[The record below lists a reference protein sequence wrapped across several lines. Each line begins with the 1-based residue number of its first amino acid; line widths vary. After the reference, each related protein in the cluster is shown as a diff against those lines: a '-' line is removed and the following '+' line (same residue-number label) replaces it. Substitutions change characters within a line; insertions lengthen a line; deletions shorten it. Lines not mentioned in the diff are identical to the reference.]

1 LSAVGSNDV
10 RTDMSAIES
19 HAVADRFARVREAF
33 HRLVEVDLSQRHAAL
48 QALSQSDPEIAA
60 ELRLLLDR
68 MDEADLLA
76 APEQAPPS
84 RLGPFRLLHRIGRGG
99 MGEVWLAE
107 RVEGG
112 FEQQVALK
120 RVREAA
126 LTPDL
131 ARRFVRERQILARLQ
146 HPNIAHLIDGGVG
159 PDGRPWLAM
168 EYVPGERITHWCH
181 ARQLDA
187 VARVRLFL
195 PVCEA
200 VAFAHRNLIVHRD
213 LKPANIQVD
222 AEGRPKLLD
231 FGVARL
237 LDPQDTDQT
246 RTVGAMTPAYAAPE
260 QREGAAI
267 TTATDVYQLGVVLRE
282 LIDATPDAGSEPGQ
296 AVETPSRTAFALLR
310 GDLGRILAKACA
322 TLPADRYAS
331 VTMFADDLSDW
342 LQRRPLRSGIGSRRE
357 RLRKTLW
364 QWRWPLAMLA
374 VVVLALGGGALLA
387 WREARLAQAS
397 ERNARANFDALLS
410 VIGSANPGR
419 FAGREPTVGEALI
432 DAATRLERDFAHDPR
447 LLRETLSEIGHGLL
461 NLGRGRDAEPI
472 LRAALDAAEGDPA
485 VTPGNRL
492 GLLKLLVIS
501 QDEAPFAE
509 SARVTASR
517 IVALA
522 LQPETPRGA
531 ALDTIA
537 SAAGSLSRL
546 GDHAG
551 ADRLF
556 AQADMID
563 PDGTEMSVSQ
573 RENYWRQRG
582 WNALRSNRLDEA
594 GRAFAT
600 SRAAQDVAPGQ
611 ISAVRRAE
619 LDLLM
624 AQTALADGDR
634 ARANAALDAA
644 QPVWQAEYPPGH
656 PERTYFDGLRA
667 RARSE

>member
-364 QWRWPLAMLA
+364 QWRWPLSMLTA
-374 VVVLALGGGALLA
+374 VLIAIGGGALLA
-387 WREARLAQAS
+387 WQQAREKAREAEVSQQTTEFL
-397 ERNARANFDALLS
+397 
-410 VIGSANPGR
+410 IGLFRGVD
-419 FAGREPTVGEALI
+419 PTVA
-432 DAATRLERDFAHDPR
+432 
-447 LLRETLSEIGHGLL
+447 
-461 NLGRGRDAEPI
+461 
-472 LRAALDAAEGDPA
+472 
-485 VTPGNRL
+485 
-492 GLLKLLVIS
+492 
-501 QDEAPFAE
+501 
-509 SARVTASR
+509 
-517 IVALA
+517 
-522 LQPETPRGA
+522 RGA
-531 ALDTIA
+531 DL
-537 SAAGSLSRL
+537 SAQDLL
-546 GDHAG
+546 GIGNSTA
-551 ADRLF
+551 LF
-556 AQADMID
+556 AQ
-563 PDGTEMSVSQ
+563 
-573 RENYWRQRG
+573 
-582 WNALRSNRLDEA
+582 
-594 GRAFAT
+594 
-600 SRAAQDVAPGQ
+600 
-611 ISAVRRAE
+611 SAR
-619 LDLLM
+619 
-624 AQTALADGDR
+624 
-634 ARANAALDAA
+634 
-644 QPVWQAEYPPGH
+644 
-656 PERTYFDGLRA
+656 
-667 RARSE
+667 